1 MNVYQLC
8 GIVDGTDRVSAN
20 GRMLDPVPASAGNLW
35 QRFTL
40 MVMMVE
46 YGADRRRHP
55 CSYLLFSRYMPA
67 PPEIELTSDN
77 LARVADEIEAK
88 LKVADELHLVNA
100 ITDLDYPLAEGLLSV
115 GGVIPGHK
123 SIRALVSAYE
133 SFKPASSRPRR
144 ELLRVLLQGGLD
156 VFARVG
162 GKTLL
167 HHLCAGGAPA
177 QDIRELL
184 QYYDLDNIN
193 VRDHYGDTPLLCYC
207 RRRGDFPPAIAG
219 LVLLLD
225 AGADPDLANRGE
237 TACRLLLRDG
247 QPGYK
252 RLVEQLLEYGAD
264 QFA

>member
-8 GIVDGTDRVSAN
+8 GIVDGADRVSAN
-20 GRMLDPVPASAGNLW
+20 GRILDPVPASAGNLW

-55 CSYLLFSRYMPA
+55 CSYLLFSRYLPA
-67 PPEIELTSDN
+67 PPEIVLTSN
-77 LARVADEIEAK
+77 HLAKVADEIEAQ
-88 LKVADELHLVNA
+88 LKVADESHLVNA
-100 ITDLDYPLAEGLLSV
+100 ITDLDYPLAEGLLGV

-123 SIRALVSAYE
+123 SIRALVSAYG
-133 SFKPASSRPRR
+133 SFKPALSRPRR

-156 VFARVG
+156 ACTRVG
-162 GKTLL
+162 GKSLL
-167 HHLCAGGAPA
+167 HHLCASEAPA
-177 QDIRELL
+177 QDIQEVL
-184 QYYDLDNIN
+184 QHFDLDNIN
-193 VRDHYGDTPLLCYC
+193 GRDHCGDTPLLCYC
-207 RRRGDFPPAIAG
+207 RRRDDFPPAIAG

-225 AGADPDLANRGE
+225 AGADPNLANRGE

-252 RLVEQLLEYGAD
+252 RLVEQLLEYGAE